1 MGREQNSASRRGV
14 KGCENYL
21 SSAHCRA
28 VVFWN
33 RWAVLS
39 QIGCAERRFH
49 VFERVSGDVAFFPIV
64 PKGSRL
70 CASHEIRFYRFEGSS
85 EPSSGGTSAS
95 GVFGRAGESEDFSRS
110 SCKYLNS
117 IVRTK
122 NSRAAAAHAMP
133 ANVLT

>member
-14 KGCENYL
+14 KGCENFL

-64 PKGSRL
+64 PKGSFL
-70 CASHEIRFYRFEGSS
+70 CASREDLFYRFDSS
-85 EPSSGGTSAS
+85 FRREVAFARAMRFGFIVSRDRPSRHRGERPRRAYSAE
-95 GVFGRAGESEDFSRS
+95 RESRKIFPV
-110 SCKYLNS
+110 L
-117 IVRTK
+117 
-122 NSRAAAAHAMP
+122 P
-133 ANVLT
+133 ANT